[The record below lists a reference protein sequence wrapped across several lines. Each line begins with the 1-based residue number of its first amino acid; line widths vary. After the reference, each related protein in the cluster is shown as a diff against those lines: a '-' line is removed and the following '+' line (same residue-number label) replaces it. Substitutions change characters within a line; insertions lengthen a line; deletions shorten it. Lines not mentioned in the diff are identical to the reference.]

1 MNLENN
7 LEELENKLV
16 EFNKRLKEEEKKCD
30 KALDKKDLEAADVH
44 LKNIN
49 KLNVMIG
56 QLGYKVRKVKGC
68 LYEEEFVAVR
78 YDETFSYF
86 YQEDSEEEYPSDC

>member
-44 LKNIN
+44 IIN
-49 KLNVMIG
+49 L
-56 QLGYKVRKVKGC
+56 QRKIP
-68 LYEEEFVAVR
+68 LLFI
-78 YDETFSYF
+78 S
-86 YQEDSEEEYPSDC
+86 